1 MDPLYMVALWLMIN
15 SAVVLAV
22 YTVAFLI
29 WELDTDAQLVFQ
41 VTVFIPILMSLVP
54 MLVCYRRDMSLTSV
68 MNGEDYDDERDR
80 RTIVGIRKSISHRYR
95 IVIVSLLLIIVTIWM
110 LRLAGIIT
118 SDIPHLIVMG
128 PVILIIGIGSLLQEN
143 AIRNASLR
151 WTGIYHFVLMTR
163 VPID

>member
-54 MLVCYRRDMSLTSV
+54 MLVCYRRDMSLTSI

-80 RTIVGIRKSISHRYR
+80 RTIVRIRKSISRRYR

-118 SDIPHLIVMG
+118 SDTPHLIVMG

-151 WTGIYHFVLMTR
+151 
-163 VPID
+163 